1 MAKNI
6 SVRIPLINK
15 TISASPVMWA
25 AAAAAAIGGYFIL
38 ANKDIGIPFIDQPL
52 EQIGDITG
60 LEGQGSSLIPS
71 IFGPPQVAADS
82 PAMTAPAAIPP
93 ANSQYYLQ
101 YSNAYL
107 AGTDYDDLRIS
118 NI

>member
-1 MAKNI
+1 MAKRL
-6 SVRIPLINK
+6 SVRIPVINK
-15 TISASPVMWA
+15 TISASPIMWA
-25 AAAAAAIGGYFIL
+25 AGAAALIGGYFIL
-38 ANKDIGIPFIDQPL
+38 ANKDTGIPFIDQPL
-52 EQIGDITG
+52 EQLGDITG

-71 IFGPPQVAADS
+71 IFGPPQVAMDS
-82 PAMTAPAAIPP
+82 PAATAPAAIPP